1 MLDIHPCTFWHTV
14 IDVSVTEDLMG
25 AYIYHDC
32 RGYMH
37 TYVTQD
43 GNPSNVLHKAI
54 MENTANSKVKDG
66 RKCILG

>member
-1 MLDIHPCTFWHTV
+1 M
-14 IDVSVTEDLMG
+14 SVTEDLMG
-25 AYIYHDC
+25 AYIYHGC

-43 GNPSNVLHKAI
+43 GNPSKVLHNAI